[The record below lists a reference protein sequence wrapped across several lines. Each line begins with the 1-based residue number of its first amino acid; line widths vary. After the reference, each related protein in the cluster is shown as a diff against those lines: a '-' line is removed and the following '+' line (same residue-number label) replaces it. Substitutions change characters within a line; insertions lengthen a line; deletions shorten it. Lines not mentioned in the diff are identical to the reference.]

1 VTFIFVRRR
10 YSESLGAA
18 QATDKVATGLALGSL
33 TVTALAGLVP
43 ESPIK
48 YAVGCVMGV
57 TVGFGITKFMGF
69 AATPEG
75 QVWIDT
81 KKLQLPV
88 FGPLFRMLAVAR
100 FARTLSTLLKSGV
113 PLLKAM
119 DIVKNVLDNAK
130 LERVVK
136 DLSASV
142 REGESIAAP
151 LKKSGD
157 FPPLVTHMIAVGE
170 KSGQLEQML
179 ETVAKNYDTQVDT
192 RVQAL
197 TSLLEP
203 MMIVLM
209 GGSVGFIAFAI
220 LMPLIQMN
228 DFGP

>member
-1 VTFIFVRRR
+1 
-10 YSESLGAA
+10 
-18 QATDKVATGLALGSL
+18 
-33 TVTALAGLVP
+33 
-43 ESPIK
+43 
-48 YAVGCVMGV
+48 
-57 TVGFGITKFMGF
+57 
-69 AATPEG
+69 
-75 QVWIDT
+75 
-81 KKLQLPV
+81 
-88 FGPLFRMLAVAR
+88 
-100 FARTLSTLLKSGV
+100 
-113 PLLKAM
+113 M

-136 DLSASV
+136 DLSASI
-142 REGESIAAP
+142 REGESIAGP

-203 MMIVLM
+203 LMIVVM